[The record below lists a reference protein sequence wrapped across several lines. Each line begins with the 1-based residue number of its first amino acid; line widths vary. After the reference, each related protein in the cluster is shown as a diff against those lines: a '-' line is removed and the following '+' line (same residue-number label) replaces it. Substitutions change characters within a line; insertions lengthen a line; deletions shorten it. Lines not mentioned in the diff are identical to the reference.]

1 MFLYLTKNALQ
12 LNKEG
17 WTIVITDNETRVTRK
32 IPFNTIEWVV
42 VFGRIQLT
50 TDVITSFLKAKTPVF
65 FLSKFGWYFWKLDS
79 IEIKNVELLY
89 KHIEASTNDEI
100 SFSYAK
106 TIINSK
112 VSNSIVMLKRWARFD
127 MIMKWELDKFSE
139 IIDELKLYLVKVVN
153 SQSKEELRWIE
164 WNASKIYFKWFAM
177 FLKPPF
183 SFSIRSRRPPLDEV
197 NAMMS
202 LWYTLLAQTVQMI
215 LNVQWIESQLWFFH
229 KPKDLRT
236 LLFLDMMEMY
246 RSWIIDDMIIRIT
259 QREKMKID
267 EHFFINTKNEK
278 RPVLITDEWLQIF
291 LWEYYKTVFS
301 KADEENFGNFKKLSL
316 IEKDL
321 EKFKQSLVNK
331 TPEKYE
337 GFKIK

>member
-12 LNKEG
+12 INKEG
-17 WTIVITDNETRVTRK
+17 WTIVITDNETKVTRK

-65 FLSKFGWYFWKLDS
+65 FLSKFWNYFWKLDS

-89 KHIEASTNDEI
+89 KHIEASTNEST
-100 SFSYAK
+100 SFLYAK
-106 TIINSK
+106 KIIKSK
-112 VSNSIVMLKRWARFD
+112 INNSIVMLQRWARFD
-127 MIMKWELDKFSE
+127 FTMRTELHEFWK
-139 IIDELKLYLVKVVN
+139 IIDELKIYLQKIDN
-153 SQSKEELRWIE
+153 SADKSELRWYE
-164 WNASKIYFKWFAM
+164 WNASKIYFRGFSM
-177 FLKPPF
+177 FLKEPF
-183 SFSIRSRRPPLDEV
+183 KFSSRTRRPPLDPT

-202 LWYTLLAQTVQMI
+202 LWYTLLAQTIQMI
-215 LNVQWIESQLWFFH
+215 LNVQGIEAQLWFFH

-236 LLFLDMMEMY
+236 LLVLDMMEMY
-246 RSWIIDDMIIRIT
+246 RAWIIDDLVIRIT
-259 QREKMKID
+259 QKEAMD
-267 EHFFINTKNEK
+267 ESHFFINTKDIE

-291 LWEYYKTVFS
+291 LSEYYKTVFS
-301 KADEENFGNFKKLSL
+301 KSDEESFWNYKKLSL

-321 EKFKQSLVNK
+321 EIFKQSLVKSNS
-331 TPEKYE
+331 ELYE